1 MTAQPFD
8 ITIPPEALEAGVRAM
23 IVKDSGPAG
32 SRLFEIHWAEF
43 SDTYRESLRAA
54 CLAMLNAWPGLTH
67 TPAHHRIATGEKQ
80 AARISLPLPQQE
92 GDA

>member
-23 IVKDSGPAG
+23 IVKDSGPEG

-43 SDTYRESLRAA
+43 SNTYRESLRAA
-54 CLAMLNAWPGLTH
+54 FLAMLNAWPGGIINPGLC
-67 TPAHHRIATGEKQ
+67 RLI
-80 AARISLPLPQQE
+80 LPLPQE
-92 GDA
+92 ASDEK